1 MSSQFNELARYG
13 ISQKLMSDASN
24 ETMVAQQSV
33 GSASLYTSPALA
45 LLLLLVMTLV
55 NVVLAVAWI

>member
-33 GSASLYTSPALA
+33 GSASLTTNPVLA

-55 NVVLAVAWI
+55 NVILAVAWI